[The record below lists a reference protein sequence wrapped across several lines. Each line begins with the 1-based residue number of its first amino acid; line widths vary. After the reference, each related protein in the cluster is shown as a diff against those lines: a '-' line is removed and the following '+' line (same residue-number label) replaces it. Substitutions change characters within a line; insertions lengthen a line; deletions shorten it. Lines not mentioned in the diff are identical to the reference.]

1 MESDKDKLVTKMQ
14 TNERIRIFS
23 TVEYFEACFLYA
35 ATEGRPRTDVPCG
48 AVLPSR
54 GVKTEKLV
62 ASSDA
67 SGTYRIEVGD
77 TLFDLPFRL
86 TVDQEEYVVEV
97 ELTADDLAA
106 AHHASLESSG
116 SIADEAADERFI
128 DEVLVEIF
136 LGIFVHETLEK
147 QALYGKQYG
156 IRVEVV

>member
-1 MESDKDKLVTKMQ
+1 METS
-14 TNERIRIFS
+14 ERIRIFN
-23 TVEYFEACFLYA
+23 TAAYFEACFLWS

-48 AVLPSR
+48 AVLPGR

-62 ASSDA
+62 AGGDA
-67 SGTYRIEVGD
+67 SGAYRIEVGD

-86 TVDQEEYVVEV
+86 TADHEEYVVEV

-106 AHHASLESSG
+106 AHHASLEASDR
-116 SIADEAADERFI
+116 IADEAADERFV

-136 LGIFVHETLEK
+136 LGIFMHETLER